1 MERKDITEHFEEM
14 LINGSLEY
22 DLDTKEIIDFK
33 NILMQLVDNNTY
45 LDIEAK
51 LNHVLDKYGA
61 EMYKYGFKDAIK
73 LKNYI
78 NKKARE

>member
-1 MERKDITEHFEEM
+1 
-14 LINGSLEY
+14 
-22 DLDTKEIIDFK
+22 
-33 NILMQLVDNNTY
+33 MQLVDNNTY